1 MADTR
6 QLYPQDY
13 SLDSCK
19 IITTLGQPYEFKPAL
34 LYINYYE
41 DLYGNFIT
49 GDLTINDSV
58 GFLST
63 LSFSGNDYLILSF
76 SKPGIDA
83 KVEKT
88 FRIYKVS
95 NRYLNKNQ
103 NETYTLNF
111 CSEEALLSEQYRISK
126 SYMNVKVSDVVKDV
140 VLNKLKVDPKKFPAK
155 NLEET
160 KNTRNIVIPNFK
172 GFETLNWLCTQAISK
187 DSKTQGSSY
196 LFFENIT
203 GFNFRSIQSM
213 FKDSVYASYK
223 YEPKNLTMPEDSRVQ
238 DLQKEKTNV
247 LTFDVVSNFDTLNT
261 VNSGFFANQLIAIDT
276 IRLQHK
282 IHNFD
287 YQNYFAG
294 AQKLNP
300 SGLLTTAQNRLG
312 DTANKTYNST
322 LKVVTTNTGELIENE
337 YIKSHE
343 PDVKD
348 ILIETTVPY
357 RTAQLAHINYIKYK
371 LTIPG
376 DPFMTVGRVI
386 EFLLPEITRTSD
398 GKDPDK
404 FYSGKYLVTAVRHSI
419 DVENKF
425 LTIMEISKESLPNA
439 YAQPDNNSAAWK
451 SVRSK

>member
-1 MADTR
+1 MADNR

-13 SLDSCK
+13 SLESCK
-19 IITTLGQPYEFKPAL
+19 IITTLGKPYEFKPIL
-34 LYINYYE
+34 MYINYYE
-41 DLYGNFIT
+41 DLYSNYIT

-76 SKPGIDA
+76 SKPGTDNKI
-83 KVEKT
+83 EKT

-95 NRYLNKNQ
+95 NRYLNKDQ

-126 SYMNVKVSDVVKDV
+126 SYMNVKVSDVVKDI
-140 VLNKLKVDPKKFPAK
+140 VLNKLKVDPKKFPGN

-160 KNTRNIVIPNFK
+160 KNARNIVIPNYK
-172 GFETLNWLCTQAISK
+172 GFEALNWLCTQAISK

-203 GFNFRSIQSM
+203 GFNFRSLQSM
-213 FKDSVYASYK
+213 FKDTVYASYK
-223 YEPKNLTMPEDSRVQ
+223 YEPKNLTMPNDSRVQ
-238 DLQKEKTNV
+238 DLPKEKTNV
-247 LTFDVVSNFDTLNT
+247 LTFENVSNFDTLNT

-287 YQNYFAG
+287 YEKYFSS
-294 AQKLNP
+294 AQKLNS
-300 SGLLTTAQNRLG
+300 SGLLTSAQNRLG
-312 DTANKTYNST
+312 DTANKTYKST

-337 YIKSHE
+337 YIKSHD
-343 PDVKD
+343 PTVKD

-376 DPFMTVGRVI
+376 DPLMTVGRVI
-386 EFLLPEITRTSD
+386 EFILPEITRTSD

-425 LTIMEISKESLPNA
+425 LTIMEISKESLPNS
-439 YAQPDNNSAAWK
+439 YAQPDNNSAAQK

>member
-19 IITTLGQPYEFKPAL
+19 IITTLGQPYEFKPVL
-34 LYINYYE
+34 MYINYYE
-41 DLYGNFIT
+41 DLYSNYIT

-76 SKPGIDA
+76 SKPGTDDKI
-83 KVEKT
+83 EKT

-95 NRYLNKNQ
+95 NRYLTKDQ

-126 SYMNVKVSDVVKDV
+126 SYMNVKVSDVVKDI
-140 VLNKLKVDPKKFPAK
+140 VLNKLKVDAKKFSLN

-160 KNTRNIVIPNFK
+160 KNARNIVIPNYK
-172 GFETLNWLCTQAISK
+172 GFEALNWLCTQAISK

-196 LFFENIT
+196 LFFENIL
-203 GFNFRSIQSM
+203 GFNFKSIQSM
-213 FKDSVYASYK
+213 FKDPVYASYK
-223 YEPKNLTMPEDSRVQ
+223 YEPKNLTMPNDARVQ
-238 DLQKEKTNV
+238 DLPKEKTNV
-247 LTFDVVSNFDTLNT
+247 LTFDPVSNFDTLNT

-282 IHNFD
+282 IHDFD
-287 YQNYFAG
+287 YEKYFSG

-300 SGLLTTAQNRLG
+300 SGLLTSAQNRLG
-312 DTANKTYNST
+312 DTANKTYKST

-337 YIKSHE
+337 YIKSHD
-343 PDVKD
+343 PTVKD

-376 DPFMTVGRVI
+376 DPLMTVGRVI

-419 DVENKF
+419 DFENKF

-439 YAQPDNNSAAWK
+439 YAQPDNSSSAWK